1 MSRILIADRDQTERT
16 GMAWF
21 IRSYQIRFEQI
32 DQAVTIEDVIEQ
44 VERYSPSVV
53 CIELEM
59 IPPERLTEVM
69 HLFQRYVKTVIC
81 LTTEAVFERAL
92 QAIELHTFAL
102 LVKPV
107 SPARLKETF
116 VRAFQR
122 STSHPAS
129 FLQEENM
136 ERNLSYESLFIDYA
150 SNDKALSLILLQ
162 PEESKYNKALYQW
175 INEYPFP
182 SPVQCFALSDMV
194 ACLLALPHD
203 EEHTYLLQEGH
214 RLLHRWREEKQVS
227 LNVAIHLSTMP
238 TGSLHHTY
246 IRTKEALKMR
256 FFKGNQQLF
265 WVDEMSGFLSID
277 PFLTPDEQ
285 RTWMKHLEQG
295 DKQGIKAW
303 LYDSFTQFPSGYP
316 EPDLLRI
323 RLTSILAQLR
333 RFMQTYYLEQQSEL
347 EGRYHK
353 VFQLILYHP
362 VLFGIVQEVL
372 LFCFALIDG
381 AEQQKQEAATDFIE
395 RGLQYMEQNYHRPQ
409 FALEDV
415 AQAVGRSASYFSHLL
430 SQRKGKTFRQL
441 LTEIRLQQA
450 KAMLRESTSSVQE
463 IADQIGYTDPN
474 YFSRVFKEGVGVS
487 PRVYRQQE
495 KNKRKVS
502 FR

>member
-1 MSRILIADRDQTERT
+1 MSRVLIADRDQTERT

-21 IRSYQIRFEQI
+21 IKSYQIRFEQI
-32 DQAVTIEDVIEQ
+32 DQATSIEDVIQ
-44 VERYSPSVV
+44 YVERYTPSVV

-59 IPPERLTEVM
+59 IPQERLTEVV
-69 HLFQRYVKTVIC
+69 HLFQRYVRTVIC

-102 LVKPV
+102 LVKPI
-107 SPARLKETF
+107 SPARLKETL

-122 STSHPAS
+122 STSNPAS
-129 FLQEENM
+129 FLQVENV
-136 ERNLSYESLFIDYA
+136 ERNLSYESLFIDY
-150 SNDKALSLILLQ
+150 SSLDATPSLLLLQ
-162 PEESKYNKALYQW
+162 PEESKYNKALYEW
-175 INEYPFP
+175 IKEYPFP

-194 ACLLALPHD
+194 ACLFTRPLD
-203 EEHTYLLQEGH
+203 VEQTYLQQEGQ
-214 RLLHRWREEKQVS
+214 RLLHRWREEKKAS
-227 LNVAIHLSTMP
+227 LNVAAHLSIMSTSTM
-238 TGSLHHTY
+238 HHTY

-265 WVDEMSGFLSID
+265 WVDEMQEFQAID
-277 PFLTPDEQ
+277 PFLTPEEQ
-285 RTWMKHLEQG
+285 RTWMKHLEEG
-295 DKQGIKAW
+295 DKQEIKAW
-303 LYDSFTQFPSGYP
+303 LYEAFTQFPAGYP

-333 RFMQTYYLEQQSEL
+333 RYMQTYYLEQQSEL
-347 EGRYHK
+347 EERYHK

-362 VLFGIVQEVL
+362 ILFGIVQEVL
-372 LFCFALIDG
+372 LFCFSLVDG
-381 AEQQKQEAATDFIE
+381 ADQQKQEATTDFIE

-409 FALEDV
+409 FALEEV

-450 KAMLRESTSSVQE
+450 KSLLRESTSGVQE

-502 FR
+502 YR